1 MGAGIARWR
10 GVRMA
15 GRDWRCKDWRGIG
28 LRWDLIGG
36 GGRLPVCQ
44 AWRSSSRR
52 AKMRAKMAAIRACR
66 AAGNKARFSR
76 RAHALLRRPLS
87 CSLRGDGQVSI
98 RPHTN

>member
-1 MGAGIARWR
+1 MGARIARGRNARVTGR
-10 GVRMA
+10 G
-15 GRDWRCKDWRGIG
+15 RCCIG

-36 GGRLPVCQ
+36 RGRLPVCQ

-87 CSLRGDGQVSI
+87 CSLREDGSVSI